1 MNDDVEPMIV
11 VNGDVELMIVVN
23 VDVVVGICEY
33 LIPYLF
39 FFDKFYSYR

>member
-1 MNDDVEPMIV
+1 VKLSAVMNGDVEPMIV
-11 VNGDVELMIVVN
+11 VNGDV
-23 VDVVVGICEY
+23 VVGIGEY

>member
-1 MNDDVEPMIV
+1 MNGDFELMVV
-11 VNGDVELMIVVN
+11 VNGDV
-23 VDVVVGICEY
+23 VVVDIGEY